1 MGTYT
6 HSCRSVLTCVLMCVD
21 LHVRTLRDTGIP
33 VKLCFTDNTL
43 KKLDIYGNAVLVQF
57 SSVTQSCPTLCDP
70 MNHSMTGFPVPH
82 QFSESTQTHV
92 H

>member
-6 HSCRSVLTCVLMCVD
+6 HSRRSVLTCVLMCVD

-70 MNHSMTGFPVPH
+70 MNHSMTGLPVPH